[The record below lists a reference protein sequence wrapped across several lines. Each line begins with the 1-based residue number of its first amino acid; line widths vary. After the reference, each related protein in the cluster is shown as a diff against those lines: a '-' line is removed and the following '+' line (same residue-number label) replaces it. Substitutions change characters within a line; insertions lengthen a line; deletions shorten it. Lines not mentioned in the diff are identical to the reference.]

1 MITDIQG
8 VADLYTNPQLHSLEY
23 RFGDGDLGFRGM
35 ALFFHS
41 FRHCGYSD
49 LIGIPIFPLSHNE
62 LKHQANYDDDD
73 LTMSDEE
80 DDDEDEDRLKKE
92 QRSLM
97 QIDLNR
103 LRR

>member
-23 RFGDGDLGFRGM
+23 RFGDGDLGSRGM

-80 DDDEDEDRLKKE
+80 DDDEDEDQLKKE
-92 QRSLM
+92 RRNLM
-97 QIDLNR
+97 RIDLNR